1 MIGNPKKQATNPKG
15 NNMKL
20 KKSDLSM
27 KAVLPVNDS
36 EYRNG
41 RNYGD
46 TKEKVSQWLVIDKK
60 TERTI
65 IDCRVYMGRSSN
77 SSQVYAS
84 IWIHGINYYIAGC
97 GVVGGYG
104 YHKESAAI
112 QSAISLAG
120 VKLFGSPYRHGDS
133 KPDFKKQCYIDGVG
147 SSAIDSAFKAIA
159 YALGYRDVIVVEC

>member
-1 MIGNPKKQATNPKG
+1 
-15 NNMKL
+15 MKL

-27 KAVLPVNDS
+27 KAILPINDS

-46 TKEKVSQWLVIDKK
+46 TKEKISQWLVIDKK

-84 IWIHGINYYIAGC
+84 VWISGNNYYVAGT
-97 GVVGGYG
+97 GNAGGYG
-104 YHKESAAI
+104 YHKASAAI
-112 QSAISLAG
+112 ASALESAG
-120 VKLFGSPYRHGDS
+120 INLFGNIYHRAGE
-133 KPDFKKQCYIDGVG
+133 KPDFKRYADIGG
-147 SSAIDSAFKAIA
+147 GGESACRMAFNAIA
-159 YALGYRDVIVVEC
+159 YALGYRDIIMIEC

>member
-1 MIGNPKKQATNPKG
+1 
-15 NNMKL
+15 MKL
-20 KKSDLSM
+20 KKTGLSM
-27 KAVLPVNDS
+27 KAILPVNDS

-41 RNYGD
+41 KNYGN

-84 IWIHGINYYIAGC
+84 TWIKGDNYYIAGH
-97 GVVGGYG
+97 GVAGGWG
-104 YHKESAAI
+104 YHKASAAI
-112 QSAISLAG
+112 AMALSSAGI
-120 VKLFGSPYRHGDS
+120 KLFGHAYLPHNT
-133 KPDFKKQCYIDGVG
+133 KPDFKRRVDIGGVG
-147 SSAIDSAFKAIA
+147 ESACRMAFNAIA

>member
-1 MIGNPKKQATNPKG
+1 
-15 NNMKL
+15 MKL

-27 KAVLPVNDS
+27 KAILPVNDS

-46 TKEKVSQWLVIDKK
+46 TKEKISQWLVIDRK

-84 IWIHGINYYIAGC
+84 VWISGNTYYVAGT
-97 GVVGGYG
+97 GTAGGYG
-104 YHKESAAI
+104 YHKVSAAI
-112 QSAISLAG
+112 ASALSSAG
-120 VKLFGSPYRHGDS
+120 VKLFGHAYMPTNE
-133 KPDFKKQCYIDGVG
+133 KPDFKRYADIGGRGK
-147 SSAIDSAFKAIA
+147 SACRMAFNAIA
-159 YALGYRDVIVVEC
+159 YALGYRDIIMIEC